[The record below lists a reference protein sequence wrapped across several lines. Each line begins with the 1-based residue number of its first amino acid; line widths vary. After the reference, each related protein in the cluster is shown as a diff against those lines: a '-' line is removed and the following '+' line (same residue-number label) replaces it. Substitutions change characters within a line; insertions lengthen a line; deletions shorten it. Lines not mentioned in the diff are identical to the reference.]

1 MEKRDLIFNKMQQ
14 KEWEWMVVIALF
26 LTGTGSGSFLLS
38 LIPGF
43 VLGMIVGVVLVMA
56 GCLFLLLD
64 LASPLASWRLIA
76 RPQSSWLSR
85 GVIGISSFAF
95 LAVLY
100 IFFLLQSQ
108 GWAILGLPWSSGP
121 SWLIVLGIL
130 SGLGSF
136 FVTFYPGFLLG
147 NMRSMSFWNTA
158 LLPVIFL
165 TSSLI
170 GGFGV
175 LYLLPLNWDG
185 LPWLP
190 SFKSFGAGLVVF
202 ELILLLGLIWL
213 SSPGAARDSVHLMT
227 RGSLRFQFFIGLL
240 GLGIFVPL
248 VLLGLVSLG
257 VHIDY
262 LLLIEG
268 VLHLTGVF
276 FLRYII
282 VRAAVQVSPR

>member
-1 MEKRDLIFNKMQQ
+1 MEKRDLIFKKMQQ
-14 KEWEWMVVIALF
+14 KEWEWMVIIALF

-56 GCLFLLLD
+56 GSLFLLLD
-64 LASPLASWRLIA
+64 LESPLAAWRLIA

-85 GVIGISSFAF
+85 GVIGISSFA
-95 LAVLY
+95 LLGVLY
-100 IFFLLQSQ
+100 IFFLLQSS
-108 GWAILGLPWSSGP
+108 GWTSLGSPWSSGP
-121 SWLIVLGIL
+121 AWLIVLGIL
-130 SGLGSF
+130 AGLGSF

-170 GGFGV
+170 GGFGI
-175 LYLLPLNWDG
+175 LYLLPLNWGG

-190 SFKSFGAGLVVF
+190 YFKSLGAGLVAF
-202 ELILLLGLIWL
+202 EVILLLGLIWL
-213 SSPGAARDSVHLMT
+213 SSSGAARDSVYLLT

-248 VLLGLVSLG
+248 ALLGLVSLG
-257 VHIDY
+257 VHVDY

-282 VRAAVQVSPR
+282 VMAAVQVSPR

>member
-1 MEKRDLIFNKMQQ
+1 MERRELIFNKMQQ
-14 KEWEWMVVIALF
+14 KEWQWMVIVALF
-26 LTGTGSGSFLLS
+26 LTGTGSGSFLLAS
-38 LIPGF
+38 IPGF

-56 GCLFLLLD
+56 GSLFLLLD
-64 LASPLASWRLIA
+64 LASPLAAWRLIA
-76 RPQSSWLSR
+76 RPQSSWVSR
-85 GVIGISSFAF
+85 GVIGISSYA
-95 LAVLY
+95 LLGALY

-108 GWAILGLPWSSGP
+108 GWASLGAPWSSGP

-130 SGLGSF
+130 AGLGSF
-136 FVTFYPGFLLG
+136 FVTTYPGFLLG

-175 LYLLPLNWDG
+175 LYLLPLNWQG

-190 SFKSFGAGLVVF
+190 YFKNFGAGLVVF

-213 SSPGAARDSVHLMT
+213 SSPGAARDSVNLLT
-227 RGSLRFQFFIGLL
+227 RGSLRFQFFFGLL

-248 VLLGLVSLG
+248 ALLGLVSLG
-257 VHIDY
+257 VRVDF
-262 LLLIEG
+262 LMLIEG
-268 VLHLTGVF
+268 LLHLTGVF